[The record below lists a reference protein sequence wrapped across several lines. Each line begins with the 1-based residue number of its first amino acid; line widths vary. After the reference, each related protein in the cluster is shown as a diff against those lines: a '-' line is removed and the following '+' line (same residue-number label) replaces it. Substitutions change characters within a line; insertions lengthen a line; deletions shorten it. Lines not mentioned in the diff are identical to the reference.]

1 MIGIEAKRLMK
12 SYGDVQALSDVSLS
26 FSGAKIYGLLGRNGA
41 GKTTLLNSITG
52 RIFVDEGEIFI
63 DGERAV
69 ENDRT
74 QGKIFMMGEMNLY
87 PDRMKVK
94 EALKW
99 MKVFYPNFDREYFEI
114 MSGKFG
120 LNINKKIK
128 SLSTGYGSIF
138 RLLLALSSN
147 VPYLIFDEPVLGLDA
162 NHRDLFYKVLLEKYI
177 DRPFT
182 AIISTHLIE
191 EVASVIEEV
200 VIINKGK
207 IIQIQTTEELL
218 RKGCSISGSA
228 SAVEEFIRGK
238 NILGIDSLG
247 GFRTAYLI
255 DDIDPNTIPKEIE
268 MGKMD
273 LQKLFI
279 HMTNDRETNYM
290 KSIGF

>member
-1 MIGIEAKRLMK
+1 MKGIEAKK
-12 SYGDVQALSDVSLS
+12 IVKFYGDVQALSNVSLS
-26 FSGAKIYGLLGRNGA
+26 FSGNKIYGLLGRNGA

-63 DGERAV
+63 DGEDAI
-69 ENDRT
+69 ENNRT
-74 QGKIFMMGEMNLY
+74 QGKVFMMGEMNLY

-99 MKVFYPNFDREYFEI
+99 MKVFFPNFDRGYFDV
-114 MSGKFG
+114 MSDKFG
-120 LNINKKIK
+120 LNTNKKIK

-138 RLLLALSSN
+138 RLLLTLSSN
-147 VPYLIFDEPVLGLDA
+147 APYLIFDEPVLGLDA
-162 NHRDLFYKVLLEKYI
+162 NHRDLFYKILLEKYI
-177 DRPFT
+177 KEPFT

-207 IIQIQTTEELL
+207 IIQMETTEELL
-218 RKGCSISGSA
+218 RRGCSISGKA
-228 SAVEEFIRGK
+228 SVVEDFITGK
-238 NILGIDSLG
+238 DILGIDSLG

-255 DDIDPNTIPKEIE
+255 DDIDPNTIPKGIE

-279 HMTNDRETNYM
+279 HMTNDREV
-290 KSIGF
+290 